1 MAQFQAKNVRTVP
14 STMKPTQFLPLALIL
29 AAFSARPALADV
41 SGAFRVSTLGPGLD
55 FTTSVVPD
63 QFSFRINAN
72 YFEYTHDDTLSG
84 TRYHADLRL
93 ETAGALVNWYPTSGS
108 FFVTAGAY
116 DNTSKIDVKA
126 RSANGNYTFNGVS
139 YSTTQAGTISGKAK
153 LGREIAPYAGVG
165 WGNSVGSSAS
175 WTFYG
180 EVGALFTGAPK
191 LSLSSS
197 GGTLSSDPTFRNNIE
212 QERQRDQ
219 HDISWANVY
228 PVVSLGLA
236 YKF

>member
-1 MAQFQAKNVRTVP
+1 
-14 STMKPTQFLPLALIL
+14 MKPTRFLALALTL
-29 AAFSARPALADV
+29 AASSALPALADV
-41 SGAFRVSTLGPGLD
+41 SGAFRVSTLGAGLD

-72 YFEYTHDDTLSG
+72 YFEYTHNDSLSG
-84 TRYHADLRL
+84 TRYHADLKL
-93 ETAGALVNWYPTSGS
+93 ETAGALVNWYPTGES

-126 RSANGNYTFNGVS
+126 QSSNGNYTFNGAT
-139 YSTTQAGTISGKAK
+139 YSTAQAGSVNGKAK
-153 LGREIAPYAGVG
+153 LGREVAPYAGVG

-180 EVGALFTGAPK
+180 EVGGLFTGSPK
-191 LSLSSS
+191 LSLTST
-197 GGTLSSDPTFRNNIE
+197 GGTLSSDPTFRNNLE

-219 HDISWANVY
+219 HDISWWSVY
-228 PVVSLGLA
+228 PVVSVGLA